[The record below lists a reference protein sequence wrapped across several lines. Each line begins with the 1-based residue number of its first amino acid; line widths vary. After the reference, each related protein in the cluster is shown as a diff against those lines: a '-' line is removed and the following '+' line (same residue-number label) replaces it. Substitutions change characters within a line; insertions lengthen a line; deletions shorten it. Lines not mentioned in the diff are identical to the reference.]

1 MEGLW
6 VYPIKDIDKLKEVIG
21 NVLDYGLLD
30 VEIENR
36 ASLLDDML
44 NRKDEKLKYAMKK
57 LGENGIDEA
66 RLVLKEGKA
75 ILVLKIENVISI
87 RFVLEDVQNIIKALE
102 ISGEVHEANKARSRG
117 KNISCKL

>member
-1 MEGLW
+1 MEGLR
-6 VYPIKDIDKLKEVIG
+6 VYPIKDIEKLKEVIE
-21 NVLDYGLLD
+21 NVLDYGVLD

-44 NRKDEKLKYAMKK
+44 DRKDEKLKYAMKK
-57 LGENGIDEA
+57 LGENDIGEA

-87 RFVLEDVQNIIKALE
+87 RFVLEDVQNIIKALG
-102 ISGEVHEANKARSRG
+102 ISG
-117 KNISCKL
+117 